1 METNLVKKGLQSIY
15 GGLQMLSESK
25 PAQMSALAEVS
36 IILSYS
42 EIRDKHQIDDEVTS
56 LLNTMHF
63 LLKDLNPESVKLI
76 TDYISNREQE
86 IHSIEPGIDYKSKY
100 EQTLEKLNIAQEE
113 LLNLK
118 GVTVN

>member
-15 GGLQMLSESK
+15 GGLQMLSENK

-42 EIRDKHQIDDEVTS
+42 EIRDKYQIDDEVTS

-86 IHSIEPGIDYKSKY
+86 SHSSAPGIDYKSKY
-100 EQTLEKLNIAQEE
+100 EQTLEKLNTAQEE
-113 LLNLK
+113 LLTLK
-118 GVTVN
+118 GATVN

>member
-42 EIRDKHQIDDEVTS
+42 EIRDNHQIDDEVTS

>member
-63 LLKDLNPESVKLI
+63 LLKDLNPESVKLVTEHI
-76 TDYISNREQE
+76 NSLESRNGSNQ
-86 IHSIEPGIDYKSKY
+86 SGIDYKSKY
-100 EQTLEKLNIAQEE
+100 EQTLEKLNAANEE

-118 GVTVN
+118 GVNIN